1 MANRSTFVKVS
12 PPRQLVDTETTHSL
26 TQWKINFKQYCKRDD
41 HYRHF
46 LSATTTWDATVEN
59 YGFLN
64 NVGNRMRETL
74 KEDVQDFL
82 YMLASYLQHGYITDK
97 IIKKSRSFE
106 SAFTIVE
113 EHFGLSPSQ
122 ETFCD
127 ISSMFHLPSEPYRQ
141 YYDW

>member
-1 MANRSTFVKVS
+1 M
-12 PPRQLVDTETTHSL
+12 
-26 TQWKINFKQYCKRDD
+26 
-41 HYRHF
+41 
-46 LSATTTWDATVEN
+46 EN

-64 NVGNRMRETL
+64 NVGNRTPETS

-82 YMLASYLQHGYITDK
+82 HMFESYLPHGYITDK
-97 IIKKSRSFE
+97 IVKKSRSFE